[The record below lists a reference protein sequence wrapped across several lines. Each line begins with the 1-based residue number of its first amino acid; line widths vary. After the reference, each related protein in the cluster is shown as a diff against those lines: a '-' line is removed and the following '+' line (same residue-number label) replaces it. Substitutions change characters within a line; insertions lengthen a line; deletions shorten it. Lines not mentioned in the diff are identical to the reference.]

1 MTREQRDRLLTAA
14 LGHTEAL
21 KPKARDVAL
30 FDFLCGALWHEHIAT
45 GATGPRPDCPP
56 WLWIMGLRHGNRVKE
71 AERMLAAPAAEAAA
85 EDDTPDHIIDAINAD
100 LLTKA

>member
-1 MTREQRDRLLTAA
+1 MIDRQQRDRLLTAA

-30 FDFLCGALWHEHIAT
+30 FDFLCGALWADHIAS

-56 WLWIMGLRHGNRVKE
+56 WLWVLGLRGGSRVKE
-71 AERMLAAPAAEAAA
+71 AERMIAASQDDRAAQEGGQ
-85 EDDTPDHIIDAINAD
+85 
-100 LLTKA
+100 